1 MKKLLLSFSILLLSA
16 MAISSCSDGDR
27 IDQRGGLP
35 LPQQPKIVDVKSVPG
50 GAVLKF
56 QIPDDPYL
64 KGIVATYERNGAMVE
79 SRISRYL
86 DTLMVEGYADLQEH
100 AVEVRSCNA
109 VDLKSEAQTAK
120 ITPLEAPVTTNSL
133 DFLEAFG

>member
-56 QIPDDPYL
+56 QIPDDPYI

-100 AVEVRSCNA
+100 AV
-109 VDLKSEAQTAK
+109 
-120 ITPLEAPVTTNSL
+120 
-133 DFLEAFG
+133 